1 MAHAFVSYVREN
13 ADQVDRLV
21 LDLYRRGVDTWTDRD
36 IRPEQRW
43 KPTIRQAIRDGY
55 FIARF

>member
-21 LDLYRRGVDTWTDRD
+21 LDLYRRGVDTWKIVTFVPDRGGNLLFV
-36 IRPEQRW
+36 
-43 KPTIRQAIRDGY
+43 KPY
-55 FIARF
+55 EMVFRF